1 MVAALIVV
9 DVQEGL
15 FRPSPSP
22 ALSGDVLARINELT
36 SRARAA
42 GVPVI
47 FIQHETATG
56 DLEYG
61 SPGWALA
68 KELHVQAS
76 DEIVRKTTPDSFL
89 RTSLGSILENGGVS
103 HVVICGYA
111 TEFCVD
117 TTVRRAAAL
126 GYGVTLVAD
135 AHTTHDKAHA
145 TAARI
150 VEHHNATL
158 PDISSFGP
166 TIKAVATANIRFDAG
181 TAFT

>member
-1 MVAALIVV
+1 MAAALIVV

-15 FRPSPSP
+15 FRPTPSP
-22 ALSGDVLARINELT
+22 ASSESVFTRINELT

-42 GVPVI
+42 RVPVI
-47 FIQHETATG
+47 FVQHESATD

-61 SPGWALA
+61 TPGWALA

-76 DEIVRKTTPDSFL
+76 DEIVRKTTSDSFL
-89 RTSLGSILENGGVS
+89 RTSLGSILERNGVS
-103 HVVICGYA
+103 NVVICGYA

-126 GYGVTLVAD
+126 GYDVTLAAD
-135 AHTTHDKAHA
+135 AHTTHDKSHA
-145 TAARI
+145 KAAWI

-158 PDISSFGP
+158 TGIESFGP
-166 TIKAVATANIRFDAG
+166 TIQAVATADIRFDAG
-181 TAFT
+181 EALT